1 MVGFG
6 MTAKALQ
13 EVLQRVE
20 AWPEEAQEDLAQIA
34 REIDAQLAGRAY
46 HATPEELAELDEA
59 DRSGLA
65 SEEEVEA
72 AFKSFRREF
81 RRAQ

>member
-1 MVGFG
+1 

-20 AWPEEAQEDLAQIA
+20 AWPEEAQEDLAEIA
-34 REIDAQLAGRAY
+34 CEIDAQLAGRAY
-46 HATPEELAELDEA
+46 HATPEELAALDEA

>member
-1 MVGFG
+1 
-6 MTAKALQ
+6 MTAKVLQ

-20 AWPEEAQEDLAQIA
+20 SWPEKAQEDLAQIA

-46 HATPEELAELDEA
+46 HATAEELASLDEA
-59 DRSGLA
+59 ERSGVA

-72 AFKSFRREF
+72 AFKSFRHE
-81 RRAQ
+81 

>member
-1 MVGFG
+1 

-20 AWPEEAQEDLAQIA
+20 SWPEEAQEDLAQIA

-46 HATPEELAELDEA
+46 RATAEELAALDEA
-59 DRSGLA
+59 ERSGVA

-72 AFKSFRREF
+72 AFKSFRRE
-81 RRAQ
+81 

>member
-1 MVGFG
+1 

-20 AWPEEAQEDLAQIA
+20 SWPEQAQEDLAQIA

-46 HATPEELAELDEA
+46 HATAEELAALDEA
-59 DRSGLA
+59 ERSGVA

-72 AFKSFRREF
+72 AFKSFRGE
-81 RRAQ
+81 

>member
-1 MVGFG
+1 

-46 HATPEELAELDEA
+46 HATPEELAALDEA

>member
-13 EVLQRVE
+13 EVLQRAE
-20 AWPEEAQEDLAQIA
+20 TWPEEAQEDLAQIA

-46 HATPEELAELDEA
+46 HATPEELAALDEA

-72 AFKSFRREF
+72 AFKSLF

>member
-1 MVGFG
+1 

-20 AWPEEAQEDLAQIA
+20 TWPEEVQEDLAQIA

-46 HATPEELAELDEA
+46 HATPEELAALDEA